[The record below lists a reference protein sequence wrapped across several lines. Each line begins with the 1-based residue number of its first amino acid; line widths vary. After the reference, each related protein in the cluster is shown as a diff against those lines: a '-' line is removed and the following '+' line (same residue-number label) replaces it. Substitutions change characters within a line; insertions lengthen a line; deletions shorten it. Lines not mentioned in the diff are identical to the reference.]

1 MRSPAE
7 PIGGCGYMVN
17 NEEGTVFEQTSTL
30 WASEIAVGLRFQA
43 DVVGAFAGF
52 ETIVRCSETFRFAR
66 DGRPEGLH

>member
-1 MRSPAE
+1 MKNIQGKVTQRWMRSPAE

-52 ETIVRCSETFRFAR
+52 ETIV
-66 DGRPEGLH
+66 PM